1 MIKRFHDWTGENS
14 KHNKKNGTAKAEVG
28 KKKKSGKKIQLILVY
43 FNSINTIF

>member
-28 KKKKSGKKIQLILVY
+28 EKKIRKK
-43 FNSINTIF
+43 NSAHISIFQQH